1 MKRWAVIALL
11 SCLTPGLVGARQAP
25 VAADDAFA
33 GRPLADA
40 LQDLRSRGLQLVF
53 TTSTV
58 GPHMIVAAEPIADDP
73 RALLDELLEPHGLEA
88 REGPNDTLVVVRRG
102 TGGASLEAFIEG
114 TVRNRSGSGP
124 VGKAEVRLLDTDR
137 RATSG
142 RDGSFRL
149 ATPGAGVFSLEIRR
163 RGFVVARLE
172 GVETHV
178 AIPAVVSLVLDPAPV
193 LEEDLVV
200 TPSRVSLL
208 HEEPAAPIAL
218 SRRDILALPHL
229 GDDFFRALS
238 LLPGVTSND
247 VSAEFHVRG
256 GLRNETQILLDGQ
269 ELYETYHLKDFDNA
283 VSVVAPSTLD
293 SVELST
299 GGFSAEHGD
308 RMSGVLDMTTV
319 RPTGPRRTQIGLS
332 VLNAQAGSAGTF
344 AQSRGSWLAQ
354 VRRGSLDL
362 ADKLVSQPE
371 NPRYWDAFAKLDY
384 QLGAANNLR
393 ANVLHSD
400 DELETTEVTDETSKT
415 LENDYASS
423 YVWLTHQSVLGARL
437 FFETA
442 VSISKIERSRLG
454 IEIDEDVEFEVR
466 DDRELEVF
474 GLRQDW
480 NLQLASGHFLKW
492 GVASRRFDT
501 VYDYESAWTFDNPL
515 AIVRFD
521 PESEGTVFQRLFE
534 EDHDSFYVADR
545 LQLGEP
551 ALLELGLR
559 YDEHTQTRETLWS
572 PRLNLAWSLGERSV
586 LRGAWGRYHQS
597 QRPYELPVEDGERRF
612 SRVERSVH
620 QVVGFEHLFARE
632 DGAPDV
638 ALRVELYQREV
649 DNPVPRYEN
658 LYERINT
665 FPELEP
671 DRVRVAPDRSLAE
684 GFEIFMRSRIGSRVG
699 WWVNYAW
706 ATTEDEISG
715 RLVPRHFDQTHTL
728 NLDLDVRLGQ
738 EWSLNLAWRYHTGW
752 PTTPLTLEETVDD
765 EGEVEFVPVLGD
777 AYSNRLPSYHRLDLR
792 ARRQWQ
798 LRAGTLELFIDV
810 QNAYDRANIA
820 GFDYEIDEEEGT
832 IEPNPEEWAG
842 ILPSVGVSFEF

>member
-1 MKRWAVIALL
+1 M
-11 SCLTPGLVGARQAP
+11 
-25 VAADDAFA
+25 
-33 GRPLADA
+33 
-40 LQDLRSRGLQLVF
+40 
-53 TTSTV
+53 
-58 GPHMIVAAEPIADDP
+58 
-73 RALLDELLEPHGLEA
+73 
-88 REGPNDTLVVVRRG
+88 EG
-102 TGGASLEAFIEG
+102 
-114 TVRNRSGSGP
+114 
-124 VGKAEVRLLDTDR
+124 TDR
-137 RATSG
+137 RTSSA

-149 ATPGAGVFSLEIRR
+149 AAPSAGAYSLEIRR
-163 RGFVVARLE
+163 RGFVVTRLE
-172 GVETHV
+172 NVRVSGAAPT
-178 AIPAVVSLVLDPAPV
+178 VVSVVLDAAPV

-208 HEEPAAPIAL
+208 HEEPAAPLAL
-218 SRRDILALPHL
+218 SRSDILALPHL

-269 ELYETYHLKDFDNA
+269 ELFETYHLKDFDNA

-299 GGFSAEHGD
+299 GGFSVEHGD

-319 RPTGPRRTQIGLS
+319 RPSGPRRTQIGLS
-332 VLNAQAGSAGTF
+332 VLNVQAGSAGTF

-354 VRRGSLDL
+354 ARRGSLDL

-384 QLGAANNLR
+384 QIGAANNLR
-393 ANVLHSD
+393 ANALHSD
-400 DELETTEVTDETSKT
+400 DELETTEVTGETRKS
-415 LENDYASS
+415 LDNDYGSS
-423 YVWLTHQSVLGARL
+423 YFWLTHQSILGARL

-442 VSISKIERSRLG
+442 ASISKIERSRLG
-454 IEIDEDVEFEVR
+454 IEIDEDVEFDVR
-466 DDRELEVF
+466 DERDLEVF

-480 NLQLASGHFLKW
+480 NLQLGSRHSLKW
-492 GVASRRFDT
+492 GLSSRRFDT
-501 VYDYESAWTFDNPL
+501 RYDYESAWTFDNPL
-515 AIVRFD
+515 AVVRFD
-521 PESEGTVFQRLFE
+521 PESEGTLFQRLFE
-534 EDHDSFYVADR
+534 EDHDSFYVAER
-545 LQLGEP
+545 LQLSEP
-551 ALLELGLR
+551 ALLEVGLR
-559 YDEHTQTRETLWS
+559 YDEHTQTREKLWS
-572 PRLNLAWSLGERSV
+572 PRLNLAWALGERSV

-620 QVVGFEHLFARE
+620 QVLGFEHLFALR
-632 DGAPDV
+632 DGASDL

-658 LYERINT
+658 LYERINN

-671 DRVRVAPDRSLAE
+671 DRVRVAADRSLAE
-684 GFEIFMRSRIGSRVG
+684 GVEIFMRSRIGGRVG
-699 WWVNYAW
+699 WWVNYSW
-706 ATTEDEISG
+706 ATTEDEIAG

-728 NLDLDVRLGQ
+728 NLDLDVSLGQ
-738 EWSLNLAWRYHTGW
+738 QWTLNLAWRYHTGW
-752 PTTPLTLEETVDD
+752 PTTPLTVDQTVDD
-765 EGEVEFVPVLGD
+765 DGEVVFVPVLGE
-777 AYSNRLPSYHRLDLR
+777 AYSERLSAYHRLDLR

-798 LRAGTLELFIDV
+798 LASGKLELFVDI

-820 GFDYEIDEEEGT
+820 GFDYEIDEEDGT
-832 IEPNPEEWAG
+832 IEPNPETWAG